1 MQLPCED
8 IWCLSSEINPL
19 PALLNSKGW
28 LWGAEVLSATVS
40 WLKAQGICMKLD
52 FVGLGPVAE
61 LAGASQFEAAIL
73 SYLQQFVE
81 VLLLCCFAGQCGCV
95 CVAFALQEVSS
106 DVRRAPLPI
115 VVLEPE
121 AGFVERPSPS
131 RAAVPA
137 SLAQQVRVFA
147 VYYLTQHE
155 RV

>member
-28 LWGAEVLSATVS
+28 LWGAELLSATVS
-40 WLKAQGICMKLD
+40 WLKSQGIRMQLD

-81 VLLLCCFAGQCGCV
+81 VLLQFFSLLDS
-95 CVAFALQEVSS
+95 VAA
-106 DVRRAPLPI
+106 I
-115 VVLEPE
+115 V
-121 AGFVERPSPS
+121 
-131 RAAVPA
+131 
-137 SLAQQVRVFA
+137 
-147 VYYLTQHE
+147 
-155 RV
+155 